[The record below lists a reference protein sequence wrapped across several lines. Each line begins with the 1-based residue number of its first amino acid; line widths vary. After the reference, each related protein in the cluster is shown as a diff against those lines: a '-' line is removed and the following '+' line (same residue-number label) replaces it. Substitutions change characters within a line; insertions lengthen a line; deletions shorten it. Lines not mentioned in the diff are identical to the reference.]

1 MCNISTSSTTS
12 LNTFNNK
19 QQQLQYSPHQSLEQF
34 DLNTHKKGGLFFSK
48 KISTNDLMAW
58 TKDPIQKPLIKTNDK
73 TVKKEAPELF
83 KLIQIYMSDRRSGV
97 KNLDLKQICLDIMIK
112 GWSMS
117 VLRDELFFQ
126 LLKQTNFNNNN
137 QSLKMGWELIA
148 ISLSFFPPSQKLYPY
163 FYEYIQ
169 RFTDE
174 SFDQENLEISIFAR
188 ACMKRLERIH
198 STGAKKG
205 IKKPTLD
212 EIELS
217 KVCWWLGRG
226 YIYKFFNFPFFF
238 KNTITCVS
246 LFGTTLNEIMTIQ
259 NSTCPSLRLPWIQTT
274 LSEAVLRLNGSKT
287 EGIFR

>member
-12 LNTFNNK
+12 LNTFNLK
-19 QQQLQYSPHQSLEQF
+19 QQNYNEKPQQSSLEQF
-34 DLNTHKKGGLFFSK
+34 DLNTHKKGSLFFSK
-48 KISTNDLMAW
+48 KISTTDLMAW
-58 TKDPIQKPLIKTNDK
+58 SKDPIQKPLIKTNDK

-83 KLIQIYMSDRRSGV
+83 KLIQIYMGDRRGGGGV
-97 KNLDLKQICLDIMIK
+97 KNNSDLKAICLEIMIK

-126 LLKQTNFNNNN
+126 LLKQTNLNTNIT
-137 QSLKMGWELIA
+137 SLKNGWELIA
-148 ISLSFFPPSQKLYPY
+148 ICLSFFPPSQKLYPY

-174 SFDQENLEISIFAR
+174 SYDRIDFEISKYSN
-188 ACMKRLERIH
+188 ACMRRLERIH

-205 IKKPTLD
+205 LKKPTLD

-217 KVCWWLGRG
+217 
-226 YIYKFFNFPFFF
+226 

-246 LFGTTLNEIMTIQ
+246 LFGTTLSEIMAIQ
-259 NSTCPSLRLPWIQTT
+259 NVKCPKLCLPWIQTT
-274 LSEAVLRLNGSKT
+274 LSEAVLKLNGAKT